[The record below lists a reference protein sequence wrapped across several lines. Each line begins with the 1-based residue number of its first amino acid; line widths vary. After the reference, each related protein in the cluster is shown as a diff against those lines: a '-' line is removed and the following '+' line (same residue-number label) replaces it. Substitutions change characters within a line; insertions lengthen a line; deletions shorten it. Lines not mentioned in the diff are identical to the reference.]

1 MYEQDLFSD
10 TFTAAVP
17 IKLFRKKKRAAMPI
31 PVDVLKTV
39 ESMEGESDRFV
50 PVVLAQAPEVVLS
63 MPENS
68 IEEKIA
74 KAVEVLKWAMASY
87 EISFSYSG
95 GKDSSTVLS
104 LAMQAARLLQQEGVP
119 IKRFAILNSDTLQ
132 ENPEVLGV
140 IKKEIVK
147 IQKWIDDYNLPG
159 EIKVTQP
166 PLSSQYMVSIIG
178 GKSII
183 STPFTNKNCTPDL
196 KSHPLTKARVE
207 LFGHND
213 VANGRF
219 VANVT
224 GVRFSESERRKANME
239 GRAESPV
246 QLVMTD
252 AKENVFLA
260 PIAYW
265 DTDTVMEYIGLASN
279 QLLPFKTYSDFVDV
293 WQIYKESTGECS
305 VGRGD
310 QPSKGCSARHGCW
323 ACTMVKDDKSMNAM
337 VKDEKYSYMR
347 PLAAFRDYLLNTLFD
362 MNRRTWVGRS
372 IKYGYITFKPD
383 AYAPAELQ
391 KLLRYALTI
400 DVEEQ
405 QKAAL
410 LGIKPRFQ
418 IISVEALF
426 AIDAHWSLQ
435 GFTLPH
441 AGLKI
446 FREVYLEGQRFPV
459 PDVVPFPKV
468 PIPDA
473 RYIYVGDEWDDNA
486 HNAEFTG
493 LRNPLAEIAS
503 MDQNPCLGLRTVSR
517 YGVQRSVLNVNTD
530 DVFSVDAESA
540 LMILEFELDRL
551 VDKYHG
557 PDVVNLAPGGAVAG
571 QGYLFYVQYG
581 TLTLAANQVSKADE
595 ILRRTAW
602 RERMGLAGYN
612 YNHDAALLLSL
623 ERSPA
628 EVERWAKE
636 YSSIKAERILL
647 QKKRVE
653 RAAKRAHL
661 ERCLTVTDLYRDW
674 APNVPW
680 RQLIRQGRLVA
691 FKGPAAPAGS
701 GRSRPTAMK
710 CWSLHHLT
718 RAYNLLKFIKGDS
731 EVRERVKAHR
741 CVARKR
747 GYQMDFLNA
756 A

>member
-1 MYEQDLFSD
+1 MQTQDLFNE
-10 TFTAAVP
+10 TFATAVP
-17 IKLFRKKKRAAMPI
+17 VKMFRKK
-31 PVDVLKTV
+31 PVGKSIKTAFGEDPDVTEEEFK
-39 ESMEGESDRFV
+39 
-50 PVVLAQAPEVVLS
+50 PVVLAQAPDAVLS
-63 MPENS
+63 MPEDT

-74 KAVEVLKWAMASY
+74 KAIEVLKWAMSSY

-140 IKKEIVK
+140 VKGEIVK
-147 IQKWIDDYNLPG
+147 IQQWIDDYDLPG
-159 EIKVTQP
+159 EIVVTSP
-166 PLSSQYMVSIIG
+166 SLLSQYMVSIIG

-183 STPFTNKNCTPDL
+183 STPMTNKNCTPDL
-196 KSHPLTKARVE
+196 KSHPLTKARVQ

-252 AKENVFLA
+252 AKQNVFLA

-265 DTDTVMEYIGLASN
+265 DTDTVMEYIGLAVN
-279 QLLPFKTYSDFVDV
+279 QLLPFETYSDFVDV
-293 WQIYKESTGECS
+293 WRIYKDAEGECS

-310 QPSKGCSARHGCW
+310 MPSKGCSARHGCW
-323 ACTMVKDDKSMNAM
+323 ACTMVKDDKSMGAM
-337 VKDEKYSYMR
+337 VLDEKYSYMR
-347 PLAAFRDYLLNTLFD
+347 PLAAFRDYLLNTVFD

-372 IKYGYITFKPD
+372 IKNGFIAFKPD

-391 KLLRYALTI
+391 SLLRYALTI
-400 DVEEQ
+400 DVEEKQ
-405 QKAAL
+405 EAAR
-410 LGIKPRFQ
+410 LGIEPRFQ
-418 IISVEALF
+418 IISLEMLF
-426 AIDAHWSLQ
+426 AIDAQWSIQ
-435 GFTLPH
+435 GFSLPH

-446 FREVYLEGQRFPV
+446 YREVYVQGLRFPV
-459 PDVVPFPKV
+459 PTVVPFPKV

-473 RYIYVGDEWDDNA
+473 RYIYVGEHWDDNA
-486 HNAEFTG
+486 HNDAFTG
-493 LRNPLAEIAS
+493 LRDPLGEMAS
-503 MDQNPCLGLRTVSR
+503 WNSEPCIGLRTVTR
-517 YGVQRSVLNVNTD
+517 NGHKRLVLDVNTGD
-530 DVFSVDAESA
+530 SFSVDRESA

-557 PDVVNLAPGGAVAG
+557 PGASNPAPDSAVAG

-581 TLTLAANQVSKADE
+581 TLSLSSSQVSKVDE

-612 YNHDAALLLSL
+612 YDHDAALLLSL
-623 ERSPA
+623 EESPA
-628 EVERWAKE
+628 EVERLGNEQRAV
-636 YSSIKAERILL
+636 KAEQILL
-647 QKKRVE
+647 QNKQEKMEV
-653 RAAKRAHL
+653 KLLHL
-661 ERCLTVTDLYRDW
+661 RRRLTVTDLYHDW
-674 APNVPW
+674 APDVPW
-680 RQLIRQGRLVA
+680 RQLIQQGRLVA
-691 FKGPAAPAGS
+691 HKGPAAPPGS
-701 GRSRPTAMK
+701 GRTRPTAKK
-710 CWSLHHLT
+710 CWSMHHLI
-718 RAYNLLKFIKGDS
+718 RVYNLMSFIK
-731 EVRERVKAHR
+731 ENVEIRERVKAHR

-747 GYQMDFLNA
+747 GYQMDFLKA